1 MCLIFLNFSQHK
13 EPREVHMFVD
23 LFLQE
28 VCCFIDFSGLLSWVM
43 FGGCIRIC
51 QIYLI
56 WHSYKLQS
64 WQLVDSLCGH
74 SPSYWE
80 KGKKTTYFYFVL
92 ASWKQLEQRQ
102 SRSYLM
108 EYFASIVA
116 LKAME
121 ALLPPAAIHYGMT
134 KWVGQTPIG
143 PGVNFLKNT

>member
-1 MCLIFLNFSQHK
+1 
-13 EPREVHMFVD
+13 VD
-23 LFLQE
+23 T
-28 VCCFIDFSGLLSWVM
+28 
-43 FGGCIRIC
+43 
-51 QIYLI
+51 
-56 WHSYKLQS
+56 H
-64 WQLVDSLCGH
+64 LVIGK
-74 SPSYWE
+74 

-134 KWVGQTPIG
+134 K
-143 PGVNFLKNT
+143 